1 MYKLLVVLY
10 VTCFGLYLL
19 FSRQPDF
26 FDGERTP
33 AIIHFAKDSTG
44 KEKPFA
50 VFSLGK
56 TEQRVDASYL
66 FRSYREGEKV
76 QVIYETSQPQYAA
89 VYSWWGYGITWGE
102 LVGSVVLLLVAFQAA
117 VQITKHPDPQ
127 AIIDQEEKLPK
138 RRKYSN

>member
-1 MYKLLVVLY
+1 
-10 VTCFGLYLL
+10 LYLL

-26 FDGERTP
+26 FDGERVP
-33 AIIHFAKDSTG
+33 AVIHFAKDSTG

-50 VFSLGK
+50 VFSIGK
-56 TEQRVDASYL
+56 EEKKADASYL
-66 FRSYREGEKV
+66 FRNYKEGDKV
-76 QVIYETSQPQYAA
+76 EVIYEASQPKYAT

-102 LVGSVVLLLVAFQAA
+102 LVGSIVLLIVAFQAA

>member
-1 MYKLLVVLY
+1 MYKLLVILS

-26 FDGERTP
+26 FDGETVP
-33 AIIHFAKDSTG
+33 AVIHFAKDSSG

-50 VFSLGK
+50 VFTLGK
-56 TEQRVDASYL
+56 AEQRVDASYF
-66 FRSYREGEKV
+66 FRHYTEGERV
-76 QVIYETSQPQYAA
+76 EVIYETAQPQYAA
-89 VYSWWGYGITWGE
+89 IYSWWGYGITLGE
-102 LVGSVVLLLVAFQAA
+102 LVGSIVLLIVTFQVA